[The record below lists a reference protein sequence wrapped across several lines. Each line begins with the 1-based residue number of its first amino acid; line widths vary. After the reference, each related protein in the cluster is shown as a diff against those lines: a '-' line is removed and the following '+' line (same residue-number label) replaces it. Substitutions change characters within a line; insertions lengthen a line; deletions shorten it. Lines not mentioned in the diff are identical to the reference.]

1 MKSELQDKLVEV
13 LTSIQAAA
21 SKANDFAVE
30 QLPDIAQSYIMY
42 GQITCTLAS
51 ALFLVLTVTCVALA
65 VHMFRNDNEEY
76 LPGPILFGL
85 ASLLGLAFALPSTV
99 MVWVAPKVWLLK
111 EIAGTLK

>member
-1 MKSELQDKLVEV
+1 MKPDLQDKLVEI

-21 SKANDFAVE
+21 NKANDFAVE

-42 GQITCTLAS
+42 GQITHTLAS
-51 ALFLVLTVTCVALA
+51 ALFLVLTAICAALA

-76 LPGPILFGL
+76 LPGPILFGV
-85 ASLLGLAFALPSTV
+85 ASLLGLAISLPSTV

-111 EIAGTLK
+111 EIAGMMK